1 MSTELPSPPAG
12 LVLIIKAAGDGET
25 SSAELAGLIGREPS
39 MTTVLLRLANS
50 AAYGVGREVR
60 TVQQATVVLG
70 TRSIRNIAVSHAVQ
84 ASMAGIDL
92 GEFDA
97 MNFWEDSLRRAS
109 AALFLAREAGYEDPS
124 EAFTVALVQD
134 LGSVIFAL
142 RYPEQRA
149 ALQAMRGR
157 LGSARVLEERAIAG
171 ASHPEV
177 FAETASAWGL
187 PSDMIQVV
195 AHHHD
200 PRAELNDRRTNRLL
214 DICRAAD
221 VLADVVQTGAADGAA
236 QRAEAALQRLGGR
249 RQLPLQEAVDSLNI
263 EMQAA
268 SRDMQ
273 IRIQQQPSYQE
284 LMSSAN
290 EALIQINLS
299 YEDLTQK
306 LQQTLNEKDAL
317 LREKEELA
325 SELQRKNKLL
335 QRLAAT
341 DMLTGVAN
349 RRAFT
354 QALER
359 AIETAGKQGE
369 PLTVIMLDIDH
380 FKRINDTW
388 GHGGGDVVLKE
399 MAIRLQR
406 ALRPGDMVGR
416 LGGEEFAAVLP
427 NCPPDPGASVSERLR
442 KAIRGTPF
450 VLPQGESINVSAS
463 FGGTTYFQADGVSS
477 DELLRRADVA
487 LYASKSGG
495 RDRLTWSIE
504 GPQPGVAS
512 SKSAAP

>member
-92 GEFDA
+92 GEFNA

-109 AALFLAREAGYEDPS
+109 AAILLAREAGYEDPS
-124 EAFTVALVQD
+124 EAFTLALVQD
-134 LGSVIFAL
+134 LGSVILAL
-142 RYPEQRA
+142 RFPEHRG
-149 ALQAMRGR
+149 ALQQLRGR
-157 LGSARVLEERAIAG
+157 LGASRIAEERALTG
-171 ASHPEV
+171 MSHPEA
-177 FAETASAWGL
+177 FADAASAWGL

-195 AHHHD
+195 ALHHD
-200 PRAELNDRRTNRLL
+200 LRAEMADRKTQRLL
-214 DICRAAD
+214 EICRAAD
-221 VLADVVQTGAADGAA
+221 VLADVVQTGAVDGAA
-236 QRAEAALQRLGGR
+236 QRAEAALSRLGGR
-249 RQLPLQEAVDSLNI
+249 RRLQLQEAVDTLNV
-263 EMQAA
+263 EMQIA
-268 SRDMQ
+268 SRDME

-306 LQQTLNEKDAL
+306 LQQTLAEKDAL
-317 LREKEELA
+317 LRDKEELA

-359 AIETAGKQGE
+359 AIETAQKQGE

-388 GHGGGDVVLKE
+388 GHGGGDLVLKE
-399 MAIRLQR
+399 LAIRLQR

-416 LGGEEFAAVLP
+416 LGGEEFAVVLP
-427 NCPPDPGASVSERLR
+427 NCPPNPAASVAERLR
-442 KAIRGTPF
+442 QAIREAAF
-450 VLPQGESINVSAS
+450 LLPQGETVPVSAS
-463 FGGTTYFQADGVSS
+463 FGVATLFEVEGVST

-495 RDRLTWSIE
+495 RDRVSWSDE
-504 GPQPGVAS
+504 GPQPG
-512 SKSAAP
+512 